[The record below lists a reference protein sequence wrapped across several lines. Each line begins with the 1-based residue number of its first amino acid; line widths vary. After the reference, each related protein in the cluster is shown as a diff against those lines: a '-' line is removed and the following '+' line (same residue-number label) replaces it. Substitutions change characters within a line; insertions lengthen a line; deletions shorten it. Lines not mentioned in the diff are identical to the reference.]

1 MGREAGQD
9 PGQREASGRPGRGEE
24 GRDAANG
31 NQEGHLTPHV
41 QSRDE
46 ETERH
51 PDEER
56 QEGGAEEDAD
66 AHDPK
71 VREGDG
77 HDESEGR
84 RCQEEGDV
92 EDRVAHVH
100 SEEGL
105 PKSHREDPGHG
116 DHIVPRPVR
125 PLQILASEESE
136 RAHAEAVQEDAR
148 MEEED
153 RIPEGRV
160 REQAFARDRDREA
173 EPGDD
178 DREGEERRSSGVARM
193 DPELLRQHEAEQP
206 DHPHA
211 PTMRRKAAS
220 RFDSGPRISSTL
232 PVATIAPSWI
242 TATRSH
248 SFSAMSSRWEAM
260 KTVPPPPM

>member
-1 MGREAGQD
+1 
-9 PGQREASGRPGRGEE
+9 
-24 GRDAANG
+24 
-31 NQEGHLTPHV
+31 LTPHV
-41 QSRDE
+41 HGGDE

-51 PDEER
+51 PEEER
-56 QEGGAEEDAD
+56 QECGAEEDAD
-66 AHDPK
+66 ARDPK

-100 SEEGL
+100 SEESL
-105 PKSHREDPGHG
+105 PKPHREDPGHG
-116 DHIVPRPVR
+116 DHIVARPVR
-125 PLQILASEESE
+125 PLQILAPEESE

-160 REQAFARDRDREA
+160 REEAFARDRDCQA
-173 EPGDD
+173 ESGDD
-178 DREGEERRSSGVARM
+178 DGEGEERQPSGVARM
-193 DPELLRQHEAEQP
+193 DPELFRQHEAEQP

-211 PTMRRKAAS
+211 PTMRRKAVS

-242 TATRSH
+242 TATRSQ

-260 KTVPPPPM
+260 KTVPPPSMYSCRNSRSFRW